1 MCYSMYFVILGI
13 AWDPL
18 ILGILWAIPLWPS
31 VRMSSLALVADIS
44 KGKTIGEYQSFVN
57 SSSAISRLIGAL
69 TGGMIADLYNARLN
83 LNIIDMILIFS
94 AIGPLLGSIATSK
107 IK

>member
-1 MCYSMYFVILGI
+1 MYFVILGI

-57 SSSAISRLIGAL
+57 SSSAIS
-69 TGGMIADLYNARLN
+69 
-83 LNIIDMILIFS
+83 
-94 AIGPLLGSIATSK
+94 
-107 IK
+107 